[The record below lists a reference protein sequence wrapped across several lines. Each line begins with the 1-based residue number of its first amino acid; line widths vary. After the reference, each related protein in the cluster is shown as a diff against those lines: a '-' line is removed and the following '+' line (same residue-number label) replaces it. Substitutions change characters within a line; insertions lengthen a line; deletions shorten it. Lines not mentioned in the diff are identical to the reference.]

1 MIEFSKDDIIEA
13 IDDIKPSAAAG
24 PDAVPVSFLKN
35 CKNLLAEPIHLI
47 WSNSLTTSMVQ
58 DCYKTSLIAPI
69 YKKGSRS
76 IVSNYRPVS
85 LTSHIIKIYER
96 VLRKQMIRHLDNND
110 LLCDNQHGFRAG
122 RSCLTQL
129 LHHFDNF
136 DNDTDSDVMYLDF
149 PKAFDKVE
157 HKLLLKKLEIY
168 GFHPKA
174 AQSSLLDQVFP
185 LQPYSIC
192 SCWWT

>member
-1 MIEFSKDDIIEA
+1 MEA

-24 PDAVPVSFLKN
+24 KVPVSLLKN
-35 CKNLLAEPIHLI
+35 CKHLLAEPIHLI
-47 WSNSLTTSMVQ
+47 WSNYLTTSMVP

-76 IVSNYRPVS
+76 IASNYRPVS

-129 LHHFDNF
+129 LHHFD
-136 DNDTDSDVMYLDF
+136 DILETLGNDTDSHAIYLDF
-149 PKAFDKVE
+149 AKAFDKVD

-168 GFHPKA
+168 GFHPK
-174 AQSSLLDQVFP
+174 VVH
-185 LQPYSIC
+185 
-192 SCWWT
+192 